1 MCVCVCNLVY
11 RFTWFTTLSVFQST
25 ARRRSPFSTTR
36 IDAARKVAWGGACAR
51 YRSVVIG
58 CGKSVPPRANCRS
71 SSAVTSTSTHT
82 LGEGSCRSGSGHTS
96 ASTRDP
102 HWRSSGRL
110 GSRPATPPRQ
120 PRRAEPPHSA
130 FDIPRAGRLRSS
142 LRRARPGQKLKYAAY
157 KRAAKTQP
165 PRAAAAHHAES
176 INALACDVRASVDVG
191 FAHGC
196 AGAAFLGADIWLS
209 VGHAHDSNHLQAE
222 HGQAH
227 ADANAN
233 ARVLRAIVR
242 TIAAD
247 VSAAQ
252 TLESACYCRL

>member
-1 MCVCVCNLVY
+1 MSFWQRPHKCFN
-11 RFTWFTTLSVFQST
+11 
-25 ARRRSPFSTTR
+25 ARSALAVIRSAWLATC
-36 IDAARKVAWGGACAR
+36 DAAEAAQESRASSQCVRHSASGASSFKPAAR
-51 YRSVVIG
+51 
-58 CGKSVPPRANCRS
+58 PPRPKTE
-71 SSAVTSTSTHT
+71 V
-82 LGEGSCRSGSGHTS
+82 
-96 ASTRDP
+96 
-102 HWRSSGRL
+102 
-110 GSRPATPPRQ
+110 
-120 PRRAEPPHSA
+120 
-130 FDIPRAGRLRSS
+130 
-142 LRRARPGQKLKYAAY
+142 YAAF